1 MKINFILYDSLLCR
15 QVTVKCTHLQ
25 TKLWLLH
32 LPFTPQI
39 MCCLLPPAT
48 NFSFGAGI
56 SQSHLLVSRLLQL
69 RKKSGT
75 GLIILF
81 INEKKMVTVKDATYT
96 ITKRKPEK
104 LRLARIWSRCSA
116 LTNWA
121 SKPVGGWSSLRS
133 RCLEVTGERENSNR
147 RARGRHA
154 RGECLLFTRVF
165 FLVPTTSKR
174 LLRRLGLVIKLAH
187 KSSKNVDEM
196 ITIIKNFIYL

>member
-25 TKLWLLH
+25 TKLWLLP

-39 MCCLLPPAT
+39 MCFLLPPAT

-56 SQSHLLVSRLLQL
+56 SQSHLLVLRLLQL

-121 SKPVGGWSSLRS
+121 SKPIGGWSSLRS
-133 RCLEVTGERENSNR
+133 RRLEVTGVRENGR
-147 RARGRHA
+147 TRGRHA
-154 RGECLLFTRVF
+154 RGECLLFTRAF

-187 KSSKNVDEM
+187 KSSKNDNEM
-196 ITIIKNFIYL
+196 ITIIKIFIYL

>member
-1 MKINFILYDSLLCR
+1 
-15 QVTVKCTHLQ
+15 
-25 TKLWLLH
+25 
-32 LPFTPQI
+32 
-39 MCCLLPPAT
+39 MCFLLPPAT

-56 SQSHLLVSRLLQL
+56 SQSHLLVLRLLQL

-104 LRLARIWSRCSA
+104 LRLARIWSRCST

-121 SKPVGGWSSLRS
+121 SKPIGGVT
-133 RCLEVTGERENSNR
+133 VTGERENR
-147 RARGRHA
+147 HARGRHS
-154 RGECLLFTRVF
+154 RGECLLFTHAF

-187 KSSKNVDEM
+187 KSSKNDDEM
-196 ITIIKNFIYL
+196 ITIIKNFIYHKSSIKPPGGLIYFKPIWGGNLIETGAYLRGGLI